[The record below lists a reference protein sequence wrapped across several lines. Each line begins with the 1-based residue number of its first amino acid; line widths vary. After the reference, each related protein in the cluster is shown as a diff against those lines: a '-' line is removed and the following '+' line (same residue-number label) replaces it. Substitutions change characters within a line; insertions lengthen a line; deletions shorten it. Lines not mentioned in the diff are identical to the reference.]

1 MTKTGILKQ
10 TGIFEAVIH
19 KSLTKSFSSSEHIRK
34 HVSFTGLNLHPT
46 EPVISLWNFPLWIAF
61 FMSFLP
67 QIFIL
72 FKPSFF

>member
-46 EPVISLWNFPLWIAF
+46 EPVISL
-61 FMSFLP
+61 
-67 QIFIL
+67 
-72 FKPSFF
+72 